1 MFFLSRKSK
10 SLKKD
15 KELKKMAARIALG
28 RAGLIKNVSRNS
40 DLKRQEISKILE
52 KTLEEIGKAL
62 ESGEDVKITSFGTF
76 SIIHKKE
83 RIGRNPRTGKAA
95 TVSSRKVIS
104 FKASNAFK
112 KSILLELKGSSD

>member
-15 KELKKMAARIALG
+15 KELKKMAAGIALG

-40 DLKRQEISKILE
+40 GLTRQEIAEILE

-76 SIIHKKE
+76 SIHHKKE
-83 RIGRNPRTGKAA
+83 RMGRNPRTGKAA

-112 KSILLELKGSSD
+112 RSVLLELKGSSD